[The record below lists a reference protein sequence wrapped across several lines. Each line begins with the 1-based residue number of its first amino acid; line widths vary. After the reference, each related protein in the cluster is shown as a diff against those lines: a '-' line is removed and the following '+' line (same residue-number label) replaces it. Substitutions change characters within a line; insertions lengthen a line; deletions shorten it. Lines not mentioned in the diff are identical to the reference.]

1 MSHLIITYGYLALAL
16 LVGAESVGIPL
27 PGETSL
33 ILAAVYAGRTHQLSV
48 WVIFAVA
55 AAAAMLGYNVGFW
68 IGGQG
73 GYRLLRNY
81 LHYVR
86 IDETKLKLG
95 RYIFYRHGGK
105 VVFLGRFVSVLRTYA
120 AVLAGIN
127 RMRWPRFLLWNA
139 AGGVLWAAVYSFAAY
154 NAGHA
159 LSQAASPV
167 NLALWATASAA
178 TVVTLFV
185 VRRQAANLAQRAEAA
200 YPGPAEEAGRPE
212 EAGPPEQAGPAEDA
226 GPAEEAGPPEQ
237 AGPPEES
244 GALIYPGRGTG
255 ENSGFSGY

>member
-55 AAAAMLGYNVGFW
+55 AAAAILGDNVGFW

-73 GYRLLRNY
+73 GYRLLRKY
-81 LHYVR
+81 GHYVR
-86 IDETKLKLG
+86 IDETKLKIG
-95 RYIFYRHGGK
+95 RYIFDRHGGK

-154 NAGHA
+154 NAAKGAVINYTRAAAIDHA
-159 LSQAASPV
+159 RVKSTRPTPEIASPV
-167 NLALWATASAA
+167 GVLSPHPR
-178 TVVTLFV
+178 V
-185 VRRQAANLAQRAEAA
+185 
-200 YPGPAEEAGRPE
+200 
-212 EAGPPEQAGPAEDA
+212 
-226 GPAEEAGPPEQ
+226 
-237 AGPPEES
+237 
-244 GALIYPGRGTG
+244 
-255 ENSGFSGY
+255 